1 MRWILILL
9 ALILGVLVSTRTF
22 LKHDV
27 VRPPA
32 VGLDLEYPVMGL
44 VMQEEAPP
52 AFEAVSQNLDV
63 LQQAAHLKVIRQ
75 HGCTRVTHL
84 VLHLDC
90 HYYFADNGIVYVTTW
105 SSPGK
110 PPRLVETRPW
120 TGSPT
125 EFDGYH
131 TELLPEA

>member
-9 ALILGVLVSTRTF
+9 VLVLGVLASTRAF
-22 LKHDV
+22 LKQEGAHASKEGVD
-27 VRPPA
+27 
-32 VGLDLEYPVMGL
+32 YPVMGL
-44 VMQEEAPP
+44 VMLEEAPP
-52 AFEAVSQNLDV
+52 AFEPVSQNLDV
-63 LQQAAHLKVIRQ
+63 LQRAEHLKVIRQ
-75 HGCTRVTHL
+75 HGCTRITHL

-90 HYYFADNGIVYVTTW
+90 HYYFADNGTVYVTTW
-105 SSPGK
+105 SSPGN

-120 TGSPT
+120 AGSPA

>member
-1 MRWILILL
+1 MKWFLLIVVLT
-9 ALILGVLVSTRTF
+9 AGVLWSARVF
-22 LKHDV
+22 FKHDV
-27 VRPPA
+27 VGVSVFTKR
-32 VGLDLEYPVMGL
+32 VDYPVLGL
-44 VMQEEAPP
+44 VLPEGGPP
-52 AFEAVSQNLDV
+52 AFEPVPPNLEV
-63 LQQAAHLKVIRQ
+63 LQQKEHLKVIHR
-75 HGCTRVTHL
+75 HGCRRVTHL

-90 HYYFADNGIVYVTTW
+90 HYYFADNGFVYVTTW

-120 TGSPT
+120 AGPPA

>member
-9 ALILGVLVSTRTF
+9 ALILGVLVSARVL
-22 LKHDV
+22 LKHDGV
-27 VRPPA
+27 HPPKE
-32 VGLDLEYPVMGL
+32 GLDYPVMGL
-44 VMQEEAPP
+44 VMQEGAPP
-52 AFEAVSQNLDV
+52 AFEPVSQNLDV
-63 LQQAAHLKVIRQ
+63 LQRAEHLKVIRQ
-75 HGCTRVTHL
+75 HGCTHVTYL

-90 HYYFADNGIVYVTTW
+90 HYYFADNGTVYVTTW

-120 TGSPT
+120 AGPPA

>member
-1 MRWILILL
+1 MKWIALL
-9 ALILGVLVSTRTF
+9 CALVLGVLFSARVF
-22 LKHDV
+22 LRQDIIHA
-27 VRPPA
+27 PA
-32 VGLDLEYPVMGL
+32 ERADYPVLSL
-44 VMQEEAPP
+44 VVPVDGTP
-52 AFEAVSQNLDV
+52 AFEPVAQNLEV
-63 LQQAAHLKVIRQ
+63 LQQAAHLKVIHQ
-75 HGCTRVTHL
+75 HGCTRVTYL

-105 SSPGK
+105 ASPGK

-120 TGSPT
+120 AGPPG

>member
-1 MRWILILL
+1 MKWFLILL
-9 ALILGVLVSTRTF
+9 ALLLGVLVSVRAL
-22 LKHDV
+22 LKHDEV
-27 VRPPA
+27 PVPA
-32 VGLDLEYPVMGL
+32 ERSDYPVLSL
-44 VMQEEAPP
+44 VMPVDGP
-52 AFEAVSQNLDV
+52 TVFEPVSQNLDV

-90 HYYFADNGIVYVTTW
+90 HYYFADNGTVYVTTW

-110 PPRLVETRPW
+110 PPRLVEIRPW
-120 TGSPT
+120 SGSPS

>member
-9 ALILGVLVSTRTF
+9 ALILGVLISARA
-22 LKHDV
+22 LQKHDPV
-27 VRPPA
+27 HPPKK
-32 VGLDLEYPVMGL
+32 GLDLDYPVVGL
-44 VMQEEAPP
+44 VMQEGAPP
-52 AFEAVSQNLDV
+52 VFESVSQNLDV
-63 LQQAAHLKVIRQ
+63 LQRSAHLKVICQ

-90 HYYFADNGIVYVTTW
+90 HYYFADNGTVYVTTW

-110 PPRLVETRPW
+110 PPRLVEVRPW
-120 TGSPT
+120 DGPPA
-125 EFDGYH
+125 EFEGYH